1 MALENGK
8 WRVVRGD
15 CLWNIAK
22 SVYNNPYKWT
32 EIANANGISQKTAL
46 IYPGQL
52 LTLPGISSGSQSSGG
67 SSTPPPTPTQKP
79 RIDWFALTAG
89 SEREMQAVWSYNAD
103 YFHIR
108 WEQWDSNNHL
118 WMISEEKNKDCSGG
132 AQKASIGTLND
143 TEGWNVC
150 RFSVRP
156 VDKEGNPLANTTWEY
171 KEYDFRNN
179 PPLLPPSPTF
189 SIDTN
194 NVLTVTLENIDEKI
208 NGKNIEIA
216 IYQDDVTK
224 YKTATVPIN
233 FETRFAKY
241 TCNVDPGHYYKVRC
255 RAVRG
260 NIYGGWT
267 DYTSNDQSVPI
278 APSEI
283 ITLRP
288 QVISEQMSKKYGVF
302 AEWTEVKSATKYDVQ
317 WTTNIELFESGDV
330 SSKTTEEGKGP
341 RLLISDIEVG
351 HEYFFRVRS
360 VNEKGASQNWSPIK
374 SVIIGSKP
382 IAPTTWSNTTSAIIG
397 EDLNL
402 YWVHNS
408 TDNSI
413 ETYARLHFTI
423 VDSLNPNREPMEY
436 TKVIP
441 NDKPEEDKNK
451 TSVYTINTN
460 DEEWALLD
468 AGFIIKWK
476 AQTAGVGSEYSDWS
490 VEREVN
496 VYAKPELELDIT
508 NQNGES
514 ISEINNFPFHF
525 SVLAKPSTQVPI
537 SYYLEVVANEKYETV
552 DNVGNV
558 ITVNPGDK
566 VYQKY
571 YDPDTNP
578 WRFIAVM
585 SPSNIDLENDVS
597 YTVNCTVSMNSGLT
611 AISSQSFNVYF
622 NDMFYDV
629 AADILIN
636 EETLEANI
644 HPYCCE
650 FEEESGLTTKK
661 LVENCTLSVY
671 RREYDGTFTEIA
683 TGVNNEEGLYVTDPH
698 PSLDYA
704 RYRVV
709 AKTNDTGAISYSDIP
724 AVKVGEPSFVIQ
736 WAEKWSAFETG
747 ENGEG
752 SVEPSWSGSMI
763 RIPYNIDFSE
773 NNGVDV
779 SLVEYAGRKHPV
791 SYYGTQLG
799 SSSSGSAEIPADDK
813 ETLYNIR
820 RLSRWTGNVY
830 FREPSGVGYW
840 ANITVSYNKTHNKV
854 TIPVSFT
861 IKRVEGGM

>member
-8 WRVVRGD
+8 WRVVKGD

-22 SVYNNPYKWT
+22 SVYNNPYKWP
-32 EIANANGISQKTAL
+32 EIADANGIARSVGL

-52 LTLPGISSGSQSSGG
+52 LTLPGISSGSQPSGG
-67 SSTPPPTPTQKP
+67 SSTPKPASPNKPT
-79 RIDWFALTAG
+79 IDWFSLTAG
-89 SEREMQAVWSYNAD
+89 SEREMQAIWSYSAD
-103 YFHIR
+103 YFHIK

-118 WMISEEKNKDCSGG
+118 WTISEEKCKDCTGG
-132 AQKASIGTLND
+132 TQKASIVTLND
-143 TEGWNVC
+143 TEGWNIC

-156 VDKEGNPLANTTWEY
+156 VDKDGKALSNTEWAY

-179 PPLLPPSPTF
+179 PPLLPPNPSLE
-189 SIDTN
+189 IDLN
-194 NVLTVTLENIDEKI
+194 NTLTVTLENIDENI
-208 NGKNIEIA
+208 NGDSIEIA
-216 IYQDDVTK
+216 IYQDDTVK
-224 YKTATVPIN
+224 YSTAKVPIN
-233 FETRFAKY
+233 LETRFAKY
-241 TCNVDPGHYYKVRC
+241 TCAVDPGHYYKVRC

-260 NIYGGWT
+260 TIYGGWT

-283 ITLRP
+283 TTLRP
-288 QVISEQMSKKYGVF
+288 NVISEQMSKKYGVF
-302 AEWTEVKSATKYDVQ
+302 AEWTEVKSATQYEVQ

-330 SSKTTEEGKGP
+330 DSKTTEMGTGP

-360 VNEKGASQNWSPIK
+360 INEKGSSKDWSPVK
-374 SVIIGSKP
+374 TVIIGTKP
-382 IAPTTWSNTTSAIIG
+382 IAPTTWSNTTSAVIG

-402 YWVHNS
+402 YWTHNS
-408 TDNSI
+408 TDGSI

-423 VDSLNPNREPMEY
+423 VDSMNPNREPMEY

-441 NDKPEEDKNK
+441 NDKPEEDKDK
-451 TSVYTINTN
+451 TSVYTINTTD
-460 DEEWALLD
+460 DEWTLLD

-476 AQTAGVGSEYSDWS
+476 AQTAGVGSDYSDWS
-490 VEREVN
+490 VEREIN

-514 ISEINNFPFHF
+514 ITEINTFPFHF
-525 SVLAKPSTQVPI
+525 SVLAKPSTQIPI
-537 SYYLEVVANEKYETV
+537 SYYLEVVANQQYETV
-552 DNVGNV
+552 DNIGNV
-558 ITVNPGDK
+558 VTINPGDT

-571 YDPDTNP
+571 FDPDTNA
-578 WRFIAVM
+578 WRFIAIM

-611 AISSQSFNVYF
+611 ATDSQTFNVYF

-636 EETLEANI
+636 KETLEASI

-650 FEEESGLTTKK
+650 YENDGDLTTKK

-683 TGVNNEEGLYVTDPH
+683 TDVNNEEGLYVTDPH

-724 AVKVGEPSFVIQ
+724 AVKVGEPSFVVQ
-736 WAEKWSAFETG
+736 WAEKWSRFETG
-747 ENGEG
+747 DNGEG
-752 SVEPSWSGSMI
+752 SVEPAWSGSMI
-763 RIPYNIDFSE
+763 KIPYNIDFSE
-773 NNGVDV
+773 NSSVDV
-779 SLVEYAGRKHPV
+779 SLVEYAGRQHPV

-799 SSSSGSAEIPADDK
+799 SSSSGSVEIPADDK

-820 RLSRWTGNVY
+820 RLSRWTGDVY
-830 FREPSGVGYW
+830 FREPSGAGYW
-840 ANITVSYNKTHNKV
+840 ANITVSYNKSHDKI
-854 TIPVSFT
+854 TIPISFN